1 MHHHNEHFWVHFP
14 HKELTQ
20 IYISSA
26 IRNFALSLIS
36 LFVPLYLFKE
46 LGYPLEQVMYF
57 FIFYA
62 AIFAVLTPMA
72 AKFSARFGLKHSVL
86 ISVPLY
92 LLFVLLLYFLPT
104 YSIPLFIIA
113 GLLGAS
119 QAFYWM
125 GMHIVFKHASDHKH
139 RGEEVGKR
147 KGISVLAAMF
157 GPLLGGF
164 LIKFVGFK
172 FVFIL
177 ASILLFS
184 SAFFLFL
191 SKEDHVRYHFSVRS
205 LVDKRQWRNA
215 LFFTARG
222 THVIAAG
229 VIWPLFIFT
238 ILNDYFTLGLI
249 GFLISIVSALLIMF
263 IGKYSDRIE
272 KRKIVRWIAGF
283 ESLSWFLKAA
293 VTTVGHV
300 FGATIFGA
308 FTYGVVEAPLGAME
322 YDKVK
327 GGAASYFVNREIFI
341 CLGRI
346 LMLVFVL
353 MVDSLSGGL
362 IMNGV
367 ANLAVLLF

>member
-139 RGEEVGKR
+139 RGEEVGKISR
-147 KGISVLAAMF
+147 SSVSGIW
-157 GPLLGGF
+157 G
-164 LIKFVGFK
+164 
-172 FVFIL
+172 
-177 ASILLFS
+177 
-184 SAFFLFL
+184 
-191 SKEDHVRYHFSVRS
+191 
-205 LVDKRQWRNA
+205 
-215 LFFTARG
+215 
-222 THVIAAG
+222 
-229 VIWPLFIFT
+229 
-238 ILNDYFTLGLI
+238 
-249 GFLISIVSALLIMF
+249 
-263 IGKYSDRIE
+263 
-272 KRKIVRWIAGF
+272 
-283 ESLSWFLKAA
+283 
-293 VTTVGHV
+293 
-300 FGATIFGA
+300 
-308 FTYGVVEAPLGAME
+308 
-322 YDKVK
+322 
-327 GGAASYFVNREIFI
+327 
-341 CLGRI
+341 
-346 LMLVFVL
+346 
-353 MVDSLSGGL
+353 
-362 IMNGV
+362 
-367 ANLAVLLF
+367 